1 LAVPATLDVL
11 MPSPPSEHAPGRL
24 LLDWFALHRRDLPW
38 RETYDPYHVWISEI
52 MLQQTQMERG
62 VVYFR
67 RWMERFP
74 DVQSLAQAHEDEVL
88 KLWEGLG
95 YYSRARN
102 LHLAA
107 RIVAGEHQ
115 GCLPQ
120 DLDRLLQLPGI
131 GPYTARAIASI
142 AFGQDVCVIDA
153 NVERVMSRLFDISL
167 PVKSRPA
174 QAAIE
179 AHCLR
184 LLPPGEARNFNQ
196 SLMEFGSL
204 VCSARTPSCEACP
217 LAPWCQARAAG
228 VQEERPVSAKPPAP
242 IRVAMATG
250 VLVHE
255 GRVLVQ
261 KRLAD
266 DIWAGLW
273 EFPGGVVEAG
283 ETPRQAV
290 IREYLEETGLLVNHP
305 VPIAA
310 FKHSYTRYR
319 VTMHAFHVRLQS
331 DPSCLTL
338 GAAQEQR
345 WARWSEIAELA
356 FPAGH
361 RQLIDHL
368 HDNPEFRSK
377 VLP

>member
-1 LAVPATLDVL
+1 MT
-11 MPSPPSEHAPGRL
+11 SPPSEHAPGRL

-196 SLMEFGSL
+196 SLMELGSL
-204 VCSARTPSCEACP
+204 VCSARTPSCTVCP

-228 VQEERPVSAKPPAP
+228 VQEERPVTAKPPAP